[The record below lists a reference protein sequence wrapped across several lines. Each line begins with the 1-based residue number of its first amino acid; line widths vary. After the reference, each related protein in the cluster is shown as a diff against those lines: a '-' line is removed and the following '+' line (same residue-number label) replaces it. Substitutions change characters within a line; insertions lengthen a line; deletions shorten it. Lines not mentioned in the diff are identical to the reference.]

1 MSKYSEVFE
10 NYQTHLHDDAITQ
23 NVEKI
28 LHDKLPGNMNE
39 EVYRILLSCI
49 DLTSLKA
56 TDNLLT
62 IGKLTRRVND
72 FETEHPDLPNV
83 AAICVYPNL
92 VEVVRM
98 NLEVSEV
105 DIAAVTG
112 GFPSAQTFT
121 EVKVAETALAINEGA
136 TEIDTV
142 LSTGKFMNEEFDDL
156 ITDIEETKQ
165 ACREAKLK
173 VILETGALRKAEYI
187 KKAALLAIYS
197 GADFIKTS
205 TGKEAEGATP
215 EAAYV
220 MCKTIQEYYEKTG
233 IKIGFKAAGGISTAA
248 DAVKYY
254 TIVDTVLG
262 KEWLNKELFRIGSS
276 RLTNHLLSA
285 IAGHDIDYF

>member
-10 NYQTHLHDDAITQ
+10 TYQAHLHDDVIAQ

-28 LHDKLPGNMNE
+28 LHDKLPGNQNE
-39 EVYRILLSCI
+39 EVYRILMSCI

-56 TDNLLT
+56 TDNLSS
-62 IGKLTRRVND
+62 IASLTRRVND
-72 FETEHPDLPNV
+72 FESEHPDLPNV

-105 DIAAVTG
+105 NIVAVTG

-121 EVKVAETALAINEGA
+121 EIKVAETALAVSEGA
-136 TEIDTV
+136 DEIDTV
-142 LSTGKFMNEEFDDL
+142 LNTGKLIGEEFEELVTDL
-156 ITDIEETKQ
+156 EETKQ
-165 ACREAKLK
+165 ACQKAKLK

-205 TGKEAEGATP
+205 TGKEADGATP

-220 MCKTIQEYYEKTG
+220 MCKTILEYYEKTG
-233 IKIGFKAAGGISTAA
+233 IKIGFKVSGGIVNTH

-254 TIVDTVLG
+254 TIVNTVLG
-262 KEWLNKELFRIGSS
+262 KEWLNKSLFRIGAS
-276 RLTNHLLSA
+276 RLSNNLLSA
-285 IAGHDIDYF
+285 IAGRDINYF